1 MAKQRESSDVV
12 KDRILDTAARLFA
25 REGVNGVSTRRIA
38 AEAGTN
44 HALVFRYFGSKDVLV
59 TEILR
64 RELSALKN
72 MYSSIPEQQSNSL
85 KTLRRL
91 LLNFLREN
99 TDLVKLI
106 VRSELDGLSPEVYID
121 QSTPRIATILANW
134 IESQQ
139 TDKDLPNAKLVS
151 IVVIGTLISLVSV
164 APWLITS
171 VGFEP
176 EDSGKRT
183 EDIIDVLLWVIAQA
197 IGSPAGVLQPA
208 QNAETTKIR
217 N

>member
-85 KTLRRL
+85 KTLRGL

-197 IGSPAGVLQPA
+197 IGLPAGVLQPA